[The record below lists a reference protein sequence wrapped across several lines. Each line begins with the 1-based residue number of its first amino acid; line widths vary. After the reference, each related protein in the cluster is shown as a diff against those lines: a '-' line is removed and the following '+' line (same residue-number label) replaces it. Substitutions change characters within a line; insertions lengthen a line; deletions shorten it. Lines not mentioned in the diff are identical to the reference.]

1 MGETSAKSVICAF
14 GVAALAGRPPFARA
28 FAGTG
33 DCSEFANIWNSVRNF
48 QNSFFWTVCVRA
60 IRVWKGGPTGAA
72 ESLLSG
78 FMIRVVKNQTSRFHF
93 FRSPKAFVGSTQF
106 EQEQSGGPRGT
117 VGPHTPDAP
126 TTRLVCALQGTWA
139 WRGRSVV
146 DVGRRCG
153 RSVSVLFDPPR
164 PRPGTRVLARVR
176 VRGVVPPGQNRPTA
190 TLAGALSLNASSGPP
205 SAWTFHGTHAFFR
218 PCAGVC
224 FVSTG
229 GRRGYCHRS
238 DPRGW
243 RRDGKRVAR
252 AQSRKLAGGST
263 AGTVDGVGTAARFRQ
278 VAFLFDAATFP
289 QRSEFEHG
297 VVMVCLQ
304 G

>member
-1 MGETSAKSVICAF
+1 MEGAQCRRRREALRPVGFSSFRPAATATWYPGARSRSRSRRCA
-14 GVAALAGRPPFARA
+14 AG
-28 FAGTG
+28 
-33 DCSEFANIWNSVRNF
+33 
-48 QNSFFWTVCVRA
+48 
-60 IRVWKGGPTGAA
+60 A
-72 ESLLSG
+72 EPA
-78 FMIRVVKNQTSRFHF
+78 HCH
-93 FRSPKAFVGSTQF
+93 VG
-106 EQEQSGGPRGT
+106 GT
-117 VGPHTPDAP
+117 VRPHTLDAP

>member
-117 VGPHTPDAP
+117 VRPHTLDAP

-190 TLAGALSLNASSGPP
+190 TLAAQSGHTHLMLQPRGSSALCRGLGRGGGAVSSTSGGVAAGRFQFFSTRRDRDLVPGCSL
-205 SAWTFHGTHAFFR
+205 AFAFAAL
-218 PCAGVC
+218 C
-224 FVSTG
+224 
-229 GRRGYCHRS
+229 RRGRTGPL
-238 DPRGW
+238 PRW
-243 RRDGKRVAR
+243 RAR
-252 AQSRKLAGGST
+252 CR
-263 AGTVDGVGTAARFRQ
+263 
-278 VAFLFDAATFP
+278 
-289 QRSEFEHG
+289 
-297 VVMVCLQ
+297 
-304 G
+304 

>member
-1 MGETSAKSVICAF
+1 MDQRNSSKNKAVAPAAQSGHTHLMLQPRGSSALCRGLGRGGGAVSSTSG
-14 GVAALAGRPPFARA
+14 GVAAGR
-28 FAGTG
+28 
-33 DCSEFANIWNSVRNF
+33 F
-48 QNSFFWTVCVRA
+48 QFF
-60 IRVWKGGPTGAA
+60 
-72 ESLLSG
+72 
-78 FMIRVVKNQTSRFHF
+78 
-93 FRSPKAFVGSTQF
+93 ST
-106 EQEQSGGPRGT
+106 
-117 VGPHTPDAP
+117 
-126 TTRLVCALQGTWA
+126 
-139 WRGRSVV
+139 
-146 DVGRRCG
+146 
-153 RSVSVLFDPPR
+153 PPR

-176 VRGVVPPGQNRPTA
+176 ARGVVPPGQNRPTA
-190 TLAGALSLNASSGPP
+190 TLAGALSLNASSGLP

-218 PCAGVC
+218 LCAGVC